1 MRPSRVHIAIALTA
15 IVALLLA
22 SCEEAPT
29 ATSAPTP
36 TATPTPTPTA
46 TPFPDDHDWI
56 PPQDPCGPASN
67 TGTGTYEAG
76 PLHEGF
82 LHWSGDGSHLVFDQ
96 ADTLWNVD
104 TEDGTI
110 LMVADADGDFHAG
123 TTTGGFGNSRFLYGF
138 YADVSPDGSQIVYS
152 SCEFLLAKQMD
163 DRLTEGYELVT
174 INVDGTDKTRLT
186 RIDRLDHYPVWS
198 PDGKRIAF
206 VTGAFLHSGFYPD
219 SPERQDWIK
228 LATLNTEDS
237 SVTVVPAT
245 SRVAL
250 YPPVWTPDS
259 QTLAYMVNEGEESR
273 SYEFGVWTV
282 SLDDGE
288 PVRIG
293 DAVSPPTWSPDGEE
307 LALASAEGQEV
318 VVYAAKS
325 DGTGRREVWRGGYWF
340 GWGDHAQAHWSPD
353 GSEILVVTDQ
363 AFLVSAD
370 GSEQRAL
377 APDRRVSHAAWSP
390 DGSMIALRDSN
401 SISIVSRDGTD
412 LRVLAEAGRNGWL
425 RTVQPTQ
432 PEATAEPATESPTP
446 VPAEPTATPPGT
458 G

>member
-1 MRPSRVHIAIALTA
+1 MRPSRVHFAIALTA
-15 IVALLLA
+15 IAALLFA

-29 ATSAPTP
+29 PTSAPTP
-36 TATPTPTPTA
+36 TATTVPA
-46 TPFPDDHDWI
+46 TPSPEPTENGWI
-56 PPQDPCGPASN
+56 LLHDPCGPVFHS
-67 TGTGTYEAG
+67 GTYEG

-82 LHWSGDGSHLVFDQ
+82 LHWTGDNSHLVFDQ
-96 ADTLWNVD
+96 NDTLWNVD
-104 TEDGTI
+104 IEDGTI
-110 LMVADADGDFHAG
+110 LMVADADADFHAR
-123 TTTGGFGNSRFLYGF
+123 TPTDRSWNSGYRFPYGF
-138 YADVSPDGSQIVYS
+138 YADVSPDGSKIVYS
-152 SCEFLLAKQMD
+152 SCEFQLGNPTD
-163 DRLTEGYELVT
+163 TRHSEGYELV
-174 INVDGTDKTRLT
+174 ISNVDGTDKTRLT

-432 PEATAEPATESPTP
+432 PEATAEPATGSPTP